1 MEVGMVCRI
10 ALDEGVVLVSHHPV
24 SVFTTTADHIERL
37 KKKPDGHYD
46 RKDLMTLVN
55 QGHAV
60 LYDETAVRAILAA
73 GNNLI
78 FGCPPA

>member
-1 MEVGMVCRI
+1 MVCKI

-24 SVFTTTADHIERL
+24 SVFTTTTDRIDRL

-46 RKDLMTLVN
+46 RKDLMTLVE

-60 LYDETAVRAILAA
+60 LYDEAAVRAVLAA
-73 GNNLI
+73 GNNLL
-78 FGCPPA
+78 FGCPRV